1 MPLRAVMLA
10 VALVSLASLLLELAL
25 TRLFSVVLFYHFAF
39 FAISV
44 ALLGLGS
51 GGVFAHVRREWLER
65 FDIRALGA
73 RLCLLNSIFIL
84 ASVEVVL
91 HTPVSLEVTGYN
103 FGKLTIIYLAAA
115 VPFFLTGL
123 LFSVLFA
130 RASSQIPYLYG
141 ADLAGG
147 AAACL
152 AVVPLLNLIGAP
164 NALLLA
170 SACMALAAALWAGE
184 TKLRN
189 VAYAVAAVFVLLIA
203 ANYSGGIID
212 VIYAKGAY
220 RDPKWVEYARWN
232 AISRIEV
239 NTQLGG
245 RYVVIDADATTAI
258 MNVDPALWDQDG
270 TPTPT
275 HTGLPAKPGFNWKK
289 SLMAAAPSV
298 ANVLRPAR

>member
-1 MPLRAVMLA
+1 MAQFTFAADPQTAPLQMTTRTTMLS
-10 VALVSLASLLLELAL
+10 VALVSFASLLLELAL

-51 GGVFAHVRREWLER
+51 GGVFAHVRQEWLSR
-65 FDIRALGA
+65 FDMRTLGA
-73 RLCLLNSIFIL
+73 RICLLNSILIL
-84 ASVEVVL
+84 AAVEVVL
-91 HTPVSLEVTGYN
+91 HTPVSLEVTGRN

-130 RASSQIPYLYG
+130 RSTHAISQLYG

-147 AAACL
+147 AGACL

-170 SACMALAAALWAGE
+170 SAAMALAAALWKPGR
-184 TKLRN
+184 KLRRI
-189 VAYAVAAVFVLLIA
+189 AYALAAVFVLLA
-203 ANYSGGIID
+203 VANYSGKLMD
-212 VIYAKGAY
+212 VVYAKGLY
-220 RDPKWVEYARWN
+220 RDPKWVEFARWN

-245 RYVVIDADATTAI
+245 KYVVIDAD
-258 MNVDPALWDQDG
+258 
-270 TPTPT
+270 
-275 HTGLPAKPGFNWKK
+275 
-289 SLMAAAPSV
+289 
-298 ANVLRPAR
+298 